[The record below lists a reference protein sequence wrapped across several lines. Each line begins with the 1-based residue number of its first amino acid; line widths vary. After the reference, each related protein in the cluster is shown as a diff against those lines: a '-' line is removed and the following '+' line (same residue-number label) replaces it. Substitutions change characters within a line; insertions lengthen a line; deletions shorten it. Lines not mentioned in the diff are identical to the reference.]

1 MKFRLALDEPQEY
14 DKKIEAS
21 GLTFV
26 VDPFA
31 ASFIEEVGVDYDEY
45 DDQFVVLNLT
55 GPDSSC

>member
-1 MKFRLALDEPQEY
+1 MKFRLALDELKDY

-31 ASFIEEVGVDYDEY
+31 ASFVEAVSIDYDEY
-45 DDQFVVLNLT
+45 DDQFIVHNLN
-55 GPDSSC
+55 GPESSC